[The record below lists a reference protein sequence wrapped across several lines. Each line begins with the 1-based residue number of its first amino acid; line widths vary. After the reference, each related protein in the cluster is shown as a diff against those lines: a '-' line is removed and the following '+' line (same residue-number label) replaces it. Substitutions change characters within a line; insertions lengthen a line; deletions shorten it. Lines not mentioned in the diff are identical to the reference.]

1 MSFDASTIAV
11 LVAAYLIGSVDFGVV
26 VPRLLGVDIYA
37 AGSGNPGAS
46 NVLRTM
52 GRGAGAAVLLG
63 DMAKGVGAAALG
75 DLVLGGPAGFG
86 AGLVAV
92 LGHCF
97 PVWHRFKGGK
107 GVATAGGVT
116 LWMEPL
122 LGLGALCVWGAVVAL
137 TRRASIAS
145 LVVVT
150 GFVPAL
156 VIFGNRGWALVWAA
170 SIAVLVV
177 ARHHANIRRL
187 LSGAEH
193 TVEGAGA

>member
-145 LVVVT
+145 LVVVA

-170 SIAVLVV
+170 AIAVLVV

>member
-75 DLVLGGPAGFG
+75 DLVIGGPAGFG

-145 LVVVT
+145 LVVVA

-170 SIAVLVV
+170 AIAVLVV